1 MTAYIVRRLIQLPIT
16 LFGVTVLLFLMVQ
29 LLDPVERTALYVR
42 DIPHTEGALD
52 AIIRRYGLDDPF
64 HVQYWRWLVGRTD
77 LQTGEK
83 VGGILRGDFGFSRTG
98 RQPVTDLILHRLP
111 ASVELAMWAVVPIIA
126 VGIWL
131 GILAAKNH
139 NNIIDQAARVFA
151 LVGWSF
157 PTFVFA
163 LLVLMIFYAKLGWFP
178 PGRLSDWAQRIVLS
192 PEFTQ
197 YTKLHTIDSLL
208 NLRLDI
214 FWDALRHLVLPVIT
228 LCYIQWAML
237 LRLTRSS
244 MLEALN
250 QDFMTTARA
259 KGLSETTVTNRHAL
273 PNALI
278 PVVTV
283 GGMTVVGLIS
293 GVVVT
298 ETIFNIPGMG
308 RAAAQAAQNL
318 DVLTAVAFTMF
329 SAVLLIVANLVI
341 DILYGFLDPRVRLS

>member
-1 MTAYIVRRLIQLPIT
+1 MTAYIIRRLIQLPIT
-16 LFGVTVLLFLMVQ
+16 LFGVTVLLFAMVQ
-29 LLDPVERTALYVR
+29 LLEPVERTALYVR

-77 LQTGEK
+77 PQTGEK

-98 RQPVTDLILHRLP
+98 RQPVIDLILHRLP
-111 ASVELAMWAVVPIIA
+111 ASLELTMWSVVPIIG

-151 LVGWSF
+151 LIGWSF

-178 PGRLSDWAQRIVLS
+178 PGRISDEMSRVVQA
-192 PEFTQ
+192 PGFTQ
-197 YTKLHTIDSLL
+197 YTKMYTIDGLL
-208 NLRLDI
+208 NLRLDV

-250 QDFMTTARA
+250 QDYMTTARA
-259 KGLSETTVTNRHAL
+259 KGLPEKTVTNRHAL

-283 GGMTVVGLIS
+283 GGLTVVGLIS
-293 GVVVT
+293 GVVIT

-308 RAAAQAAQNL
+308 RAAAEAAQNL